1 LVDTYDLKFLAFI
14 DPIPFLDILEDYP
27 FVRYREVLPEI
38 PEMLLA
44 LSLEMLRET
53 STFLLSN
60 LTLRYTDV
68 ATKDELS
75 SFPLEDAVGGS
86 FLFSGSF
93 EYMSSSETVSLGI
106 SIRLLDSYLAVLG
119 AVGGLMAFV

>member
-14 DPIPFLDILEDYP
+14 DPIPLLDILEDYP

-86 FLFSGSF
+86 FLF
-93 EYMSSSETVSLGI
+93 
-106 SIRLLDSYLAVLG
+106 
-119 AVGGLMAFV
+119 